1 MTAMIIPDPYHPQG
15 GWCLMHLA
23 GQGGATVTVAI
34 RDLSSEEWLSA
45 DGWQPA
51 QTTLG
56 VFDVSPSGDILFGPA
71 IVDRIEPYAA
81 LEVIVEGQKTRLTW
95 PDTIATSPAGL
106 QSGGLQ
112 VTRRREKSAL
122 EGTSAKPVVSPS
134 PELEPEP
141 VEQFSAAP
149 EAELEKTD
157 RAPRRLP
164 FLIFGL
170 LGLAAIA
177 ALLAYLFL
185 FPTPPPVAPD
195 TVAEEEATDCSS
207 EGFAGRA
214 TRDYAE
220 QLAVAVECDASTS
233 PDDLLRILESGV
245 RANQPDALLRM
256 ARLYDPM
263 VAADGGIELSRRDPA
278 IAAEYYGRAAAAG
291 SADTDTAL
299 SEVCAL
305 LEPENL
311 LHDTVRAQYCP

>member
-1 MTAMIIPDPYHPQG
+1 
-15 GWCLMHLA
+15 MHLA
-23 GQGGATVTVAI
+23 SQSGTAVTVAI
-34 RDLSSEEWLSA
+34 RDLSSDEWLSA

-81 LEVIVEGQKTRLTW
+81 LEVIVDGQKTRLTW
-95 PDTIATSPAGL
+95 PDTIASSPAGL

-134 PELEPEP
+134 QEAEPKP

-149 EAELEKTD
+149 VEPELEKTG

-164 FLIFGL
+164 FVIFGL
-170 LGLAAIA
+170 LGLATIVAI
-177 ALLAYLFL
+177 LAYLFF
-185 FPTPPPVAPD
+185 FPTLPPAAPD
-195 TVAEEEATDCSS
+195 AVADEKVTDCTS
-207 EGFAGRA
+207 EGFAARA
-214 TRDYAE
+214 TLDYAE

-233 PDDLLRILESGV
+233 PDDLLRILEAGV

-263 VAADGGIELSRRDPA
+263 VAEDGGIKLSSRDPA

-291 SADTDTAL
+291 STDTDTAL